1 MSAYSTNVT
10 QFRDREL
17 LLCALAELGFDATMV
32 EVNET
37 AQQLFDYHGRATTYT
52 DIDGDKAE
60 IIIRRQYVGS
70 ASNDLG
76 FRKTVNG
83 TYEAIISAYDRS
95 GHGYDESWVG
105 LLSASYARHGLI
117 KKASKQGLRHAGNVQ
132 KNGKTEMLFV
142 RV

>member
-10 QFRDREL
+10 QFRDKEL
-17 LLCALAELGFDATMV
+17 LLCALAELGFDASKV

-52 DIDGDKAE
+52 DTEGDKAE

-70 ASNDLG
+70 SSNDLG
-76 FRKTVNG
+76 FRKTANG
-83 TYEAIISAYDRS
+83 TYEAIISAFDRRAHS
-95 GHGYDESWVG
+95 YDEAWVG

-142 RV
+142 KA

>member
-17 LLCALAELGFDATMV
+17 LLCALDELGFDASKV

-60 IIIRRQYVGS
+60 IIIRRTYVGQS
-70 ASNDLG
+70 ANDIG
-76 FRKTVNG
+76 FRKTANG
-83 TYEAIISAYDRS
+83 TYEAILSQFDRS
-95 GHGYDESWVG
+95 QGYNDGWVG

-142 RV
+142 KA